1 MTAIIPVGD
10 QRRAALRVPVFGT
23 MGLAAA
29 FLLSTA
35 PVKEEPSLFEHA
47 PWLNDPS
54 TPSFVHSGCSQSA
67 NGMNTL
73 LSRTFP
79 PEWFSTLA

>member
-1 MTAIIPVGD
+1 
-10 QRRAALRVPVFGT
+10 

-47 PWLNDPS
+47 PWLNDPFD
-54 TPSFVHSGCSQSA
+54 TVIRAQR
-67 NGMNTL
+67 L
-73 LSRTFP
+73 LAVR
-79 PEWFSTLA
+79 